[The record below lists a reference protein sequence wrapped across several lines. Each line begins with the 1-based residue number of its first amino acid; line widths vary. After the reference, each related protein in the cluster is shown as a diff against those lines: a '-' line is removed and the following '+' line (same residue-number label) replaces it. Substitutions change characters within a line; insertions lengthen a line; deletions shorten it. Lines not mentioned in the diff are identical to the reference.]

1 MSLVLNVEILGEFRN
16 LTKATQGSQSELSK
30 LNKKITGFSKSAKS
44 AFASIGVGLSFAFI
58 ARELGDATK
67 AAVED
72 SKAQAI
78 LAKQLENTTGAN
90 KDQIKSVETSISKWQ
105 TQFGILD
112 DQLRPA
118 YATLIR
124 STGDVTSANKL
135 MAIALDASAATGK
148 SLEAVTLAMGKSF
161 NGSDTALIKLMPSL
175 KGSKDAINDLATATA
190 GAAKTAADTDPYMRM
205 TAIFADLQEKVGM
218 ALLPALGKLST
229 WLASPGG
236 TKALEL
242 ISDALVQI
250 ITDGI
255 NVAKWAV
262 ANKDWLLPLAAGIGA
277 VTTAWK
283 IATTAAQAY
292 AAIAGAASLLGAGG
306 GAGVAGKLAPIGLGL
321 GVAGAVG
328 GVLSLGGSAAL
339 PGTSGASGT
348 GGGVPSPTASPQ
360 RYAAYMAQLNKAPAV
375 GANLNTPAKTSSG
388 ITVNV
393 TQAVTAKTI
402 IDTVSAYQKSTG
414 TTLARALR

>member
-16 LTKATQGSQSELSK
+16 LTKATQGSKSELSK
-30 LNKKITGFSKSAKS
+30 LNKSITGFSRSAKS

-90 KDQIKSVETSISKWQ
+90 KDQIASVESSIKKWQ
-105 TQFGILD
+105 TQFGVLD

-161 NGSDTALIKLMPSL
+161 NGSDTALLKLMPSL
-175 KGSKDAINDLATATA
+175 KGSKDMIGDLAAATA
-190 GAAKTAADTDPYMRM
+190 GAAATAANTDPYMRM
-205 TAIFADLQEKVGM
+205 TAIFADLQEKVGT

-236 TKALEL
+236 VKALEL
-242 ISDALVQI
+242 ISDALVTI
-250 ITDGI
+250 IEDGI
-255 NVAKWAV
+255 AVAKWAV

-277 VTTAWK
+277 ITTAWNV
-283 IATTAAQAY
+283 ATTAARIY
-292 AAIAGAASLLGAGG
+292 
-306 GAGVAGKLAPIGLGL
+306 AGVAGVAAGVGAAGAGAGGAALGGIAG
-321 GVAGAVG
+321 GVALGA
-328 GVLSLGGSAAL
+328 
-339 PGTSGASGT
+339 GT
-348 GGGVPSPTASPQ
+348 GAWLNWNAGAIERDAWASIVAPDKKKTPAVPSATSSPQ
-360 RYAAYMAQLNKAPAV
+360 RYAAYMAAQTGTTVN
-375 GANLNTPAKTSSG
+375 
-388 ITVNV
+388 VNV

-402 IDTVSAYQKSTG
+402 IDTVSKYEKATG
-414 TTLARALR
+414 TTLAQALR

>member
-30 LNKKITGFSKSAKS
+30 LNKRITGFSKSAKS

-90 KDQIKSVETSISKWQ
+90 KEQIKSVENSISKWQ
-105 TQFGILD
+105 TQFGVLD

-161 NGSDTALIKLMPSL
+161 NGSDTALLKLMPSL
-175 KGSKDAINDLATATA
+175 KGSKDMIGDLAKATA
-190 GAAKTAADTDPYMRM
+190 GAAETAANTDPYMRM

-236 TKALEL
+236 VEALTI

-250 ITDGI
+250 ISDGVA
-255 NVAKWAV
+255 VAKWAV
-262 ANKDWLLPLAAGIGA
+262 ANKNWLLPLVAGIGA
-277 VTTAWK
+277 VTTAWNV
-283 IATTAAQAY
+283 AAGAARAY
-292 AAIAGAASLLGAGG
+292 AAIAAVAAA
-306 GAGVAGKLAPIGLGL
+306 
-321 GVAGAVG
+321 AGAVG
-328 GVLSLGGSAAL
+328 GAGGLLKKIPLGVGIGLGAAGTAAGILSLKGDSS
-339 PGTSGASGT
+339 PGGT
-348 GGGVPSPTASPQ
+348 GGGVPDPKRSPQ
-360 RYAAYMAQLNKAPAV
+360 AYAAYQAQLAKAPGV
-375 GANLNTPAKTSSG
+375 GVNQLNTSKTSSG

-414 TTLARALR
+414 TTLAQALR

>member
-90 KDQIKSVETSISKWQ
+90 KDQIASVEKSISKWQ
-105 TQFGILD
+105 TQFGVLD

-148 SLEAVTLAMGKSF
+148 SLETVTLAMGKSF

-175 KGSKDAINDLATATA
+175 KGSKDAINDLAAATA

-218 ALLPALGKLST
+218 ALLPALGKLSS

-236 TKALEL
+236 VEALTI
-242 ISDALVQI
+242 ISDALVRI
-250 ITDGI
+250 LTDAIG
-255 NVAKWAV
+255 VAKWAV
-262 ANKDWLLPLAAGIGA
+262 ANKNWLLPLATGIGA
-277 VTTAWK
+277 VTAAWK
-283 IATTAAQAY
+283 VATAGVAAYNAV
-292 AAIAGAASLLGAGG
+292 AAIAAGLSAAGGIKGAAGKVSPLLPA
-306 GAGVAGKLAPIGLGL
+306 L
-321 GVAGAVG
+321 GVAGTVG
-328 GVLSLGGSAAL
+328 AVLSLGGDTQK
-339 PGTSGASGT
+339 GTKAPLAPTSKTAPSWT
-348 GGGVPSPTASPQ
+348 GGTNLLNPQKTA
-360 RYAAYMAQLNKAPAV
+360 
-375 GANLNTPAKTSSG
+375 SG

-414 TTLARALR
+414 TSLAQALR

>member
-30 LNKKITGFSKSAKS
+30 LNKKITGFSSSAKK

-58 ARELGDATK
+58 TRELTEATK

-90 KDQIKSVETSISKWQ
+90 KEQIASVESSIKKWQ
-105 TQFGILD
+105 TQFGVLD

-124 STGDVTSANKL
+124 STGDVTSANRL

-148 SLEAVTLAMGKSF
+148 SLETVSLAMGKAI
-161 NGSDTALIKLMPSL
+161 NGSETSLIKLMPSL
-175 KGSKDAINDLATATA
+175 KGSKDMINDLAAATA
-190 GAAKTAADTDPYMRM
+190 GAAQTAADTDPYMRM
-205 TAIFADLQEKVGM
+205 TAIFADLQEKVGA

-236 TKALEL
+236 TKALEM
-242 ISDALVQI
+242 ISDAIVNILE
-250 ITDGI
+250 DGI
-255 NVAKWAV
+255 AVAKWAV
-262 ANKDWLLPLAAGIGA
+262 ANKNWLVPLATGIGV

-283 IATTAAQAY
+283 VATTAAQAY
-292 AAIAGAASLLGAGG
+292 AAIAGIAAAAGAAGGAGG
-306 GAGVAGKLAPIGLGL
+306 LLKKIPIGVGVGLGAAGTVAGI
-321 GVAGAVG
+321 
-328 GVLSLGGSAAL
+328 LSLKGDSS
-339 PGTSGASGT
+339 PGGT
-348 GGGVPSPTASPQ
+348 GGGVPDPVRSPQ
-360 RYAAYMAQLNKAPAV
+360 SYAAYQAQLAKAPGV
-375 GANLNTPAKTSSG
+375 GTNLLNTSKTASG
-388 ITVNV
+388 VTVNV

-414 TTLARALR
+414 TTLAQALR

>member
-58 ARELGDATK
+58 ARELQDATK

-90 KDQIKSVETSISKWQ
+90 KDQIASVEKSISKWQ
-105 TQFGILD
+105 TQFGVLD

-148 SLEAVTLAMGKSF
+148 SLETVTLAMGKSF

-175 KGSKDAINDLATATA
+175 KGSKDAINDLAAATA

-218 ALLPALGKLST
+218 ALLPALGKLSS

-236 TKALEL
+236 VEALTI
-242 ISDALVQI
+242 ISDALVRI
-250 ITDGI
+250 LTDAIG
-255 NVAKWAV
+255 VAKWAV
-262 ANKDWLLPLAAGIGA
+262 ANKNWLLPLATGIGA
-277 VTTAWK
+277 VTAAWK
-283 IATTAAQAY
+283 VATAGVAAYNAV
-292 AAIAGAASLLGAGG
+292 AAIAAGLSAAGGVKGAAGKVSPLLPA
-306 GAGVAGKLAPIGLGL
+306 L
-321 GVAGAVG
+321 GVAGTVG
-328 GVLSLGGSAAL
+328 AVLSLGGDTQK
-339 PGTSGASGT
+339 GTKAPLAPTSKTAPSWT
-348 GGGVPSPTASPQ
+348 GGTNLLTPQKTA
-360 RYAAYMAQLNKAPAV
+360 
-375 GANLNTPAKTSSG
+375 SG

-414 TTLARALR
+414 TSLAQALR

>member
-90 KDQIKSVETSISKWQ
+90 KDQIASVEKSISKWQ

-175 KGSKDAINDLATATA
+175 KGSKDAINDLAAATA

-242 ISDALVQI
+242 ISDAIVQI

-255 NVAKWAV
+255 AVAKWAV

-283 IATTAAQAY
+283 VATTAAQAY
-292 AAIAGAASLLGAGG
+292 AAIAGAAALLGAGG
-306 GAGVAGKLAPIGLGL
+306 GAAGKLAPIGLGL
-321 GVAGAVG
+321 GVVGAVG

-339 PGTSGASGT
+339 SGTSGASGT
-348 GGGVPSPTASPQ
+348 GNGIPSATASPQ
-360 RYAAYMAQLNKAPAV
+360 RYAAYMAGLNNSPV
-375 GANLNTPAKTSSG
+375 GGSNLLNTSKTSSG

-414 TTLARALR
+414 TTLAQALR

>member
-90 KDQIKSVETSISKWQ
+90 KDQIASVEKSISKWQ
-105 TQFGILD
+105 TQFGVLD

-148 SLEAVTLAMGKSF
+148 SLETVTLAMGKSF

-175 KGSKDAINDLATATA
+175 KGSKDAINDLAAATA

-218 ALLPALGKLST
+218 ALLPALGKLSS

-236 TKALEL
+236 VEALTI
-242 ISDALVQI
+242 ISDALVRI
-250 ITDGI
+250 LTDAIG
-255 NVAKWAV
+255 VAKWAV
-262 ANKDWLLPLAAGIGA
+262 ANKNWLLPLATGIGA
-277 VTTAWK
+277 LTAAWK
-283 IATTAAQAY
+283 VATAGVAAYNAV
-292 AAIAGAASLLGAGG
+292 AAIAAGLSAAGGVKAGAG
-306 GAGVAGKLAPIGLGL
+306 AVAGKIAPLLPALGA
-321 GVAGAVG
+321 AGTVG
-328 GVLSLGGSAAL
+328 AVLSLGGDTQK
-339 PGTSGASGT
+339 GTKAPLAPTSKTAPSWT
-348 GGGVPSPTASPQ
+348 GGTNLLNPQKTA
-360 RYAAYMAQLNKAPAV
+360 
-375 GANLNTPAKTSSG
+375 SG

-414 TTLARALR
+414 TSLAQALR

>member
-16 LTKATQGSQSELSK
+16 LTKATQGSQSELSN

-44 AFASIGVGLSFAFI
+44 AFASIGIGLSFAFI
-58 ARELGDATK
+58 TRELSDATK

-90 KDQIKSVETSISKWQ
+90 QDQIRSVETSISKWE
-105 TQFGILD
+105 TQFGVLD

-124 STGDVTSANKL
+124 STGDITASNKL

-148 SLEAVTLAMGKSF
+148 SLEQVTLAMGKSF

-175 KGSKDAINDLATATA
+175 KGSKDAISDLALATA
-190 GAAKTAADTDPYMRM
+190 GAATTAANTDPYMRL
-205 TAIFADLQEKVGM
+205 TTIFANLQEKVGA
-218 ALLPALGKLST
+218 ALLPALSKLSI

-236 TKALEL
+236 TQALEL

-250 ITDGI
+250 INDGI
-255 NVAKWAV
+255 AVAKWAV
-262 ANKDWLLPLAAGIGA
+262 ENKNWLLPLAAGIGA
-277 VTTAWK
+277 VTTAWNV
-283 IATTAAQAY
+283 ATTAAKAY
-292 AAIAGAASLLGAGG
+292 AAAAAIAAAAQAAGSKLPV
-306 GAGVAGKLAPIGLGL
+306 GV
-321 GVAGAVG
+321 GVGIGAVG
-328 GVLSLGGSAAL
+328 VAAGVLSLGGSAPLA
-339 PGTSGASGT
+339 GTTPSSQPNKT
-348 GGGVPSPTASPQ
+348 VSVPNSPV
-360 RYAAYMAQLNKAPAV
+360 KAPA
-375 GANLNTPAKTSSG
+375 ATTSTKVTTGSG

-402 IDTVSAYQKSTG
+402 IDTVAKYESATG
-414 TTLARALR
+414 TTLAQALR